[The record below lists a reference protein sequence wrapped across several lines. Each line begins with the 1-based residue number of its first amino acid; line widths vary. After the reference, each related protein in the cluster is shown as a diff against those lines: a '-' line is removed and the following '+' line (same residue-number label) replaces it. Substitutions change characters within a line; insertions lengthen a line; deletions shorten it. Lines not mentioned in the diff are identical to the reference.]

1 MAANQSSGGSPWSST
16 PKAAPPGASP
26 GAPVTGGK
34 QRGWLRGGAA
44 ADNVLTFRSPT
55 ALVVW
60 IVWLLFAVANWI
72 DLAVQGRDHT
82 SVVAAAI
89 LLLVTGIAYATAQR
103 PRIIAD
109 DAGVTVRNPVRDH
122 RIGWASV
129 TKVDL
134 ADLLRVHCDWEPD
147 AASGKKHRKVIS
159 SWAVHYSRRRQLAAE
174 VRSRR
179 GPTSRRSS
187 FGLPSGRGLGYG
199 DMVPAPARSAAA
211 SSASTAEADAEMI
224 VRLLSERAT
233 AAQAETVWATGT
245 VDIAR
250 PATPGARPATPGARP
265 ATPGA
270 RPADSA
276 EAAPA
281 VAGWLEPLRSS
292 WSSSAIAAVL
302 IPALILLI
310 VCLVA

>member
-1 MAANQSSGGSPWSST
+1 MAANQSSGSSPWSST

-26 GAPVTGGK
+26 GVPAAGGK
-34 QRGWLRGGAA
+34 QRSWLGGWLGGGAA
-44 ADNVLTFRSPT
+44 EGNVQTFRSPT
-55 ALVVW
+55 ALVIW

-82 SVVAAAI
+82 SVVAAAL
-89 LLLVTGIAYATAQR
+89 LLLVTGIAYVTAQR

-134 ADLLRVHCDWEPD
+134 ADLLRVHCDWDPG
-147 AASGKKHRKVIS
+147 AAGGKKHRKVIS

-179 GPTSRRSS
+179 GPSSRRSS

-199 DMVPAPARSAAA
+199 DMVPGPATARSAPA

-233 AAQAETVWATGT
+233 AA
-245 VDIAR
+245 
-250 PATPGARPATPGARP
+250 PA
-265 ATPGA
+265 
-270 RPADSA
+270 
-276 EAAPA
+276 AA
-281 VAGWLEPLRSS
+281 VTGWLEPLKST
-292 WSSSAIAAVL
+292 WSPSAIAAVL

-310 VCLVA
+310 VCLV